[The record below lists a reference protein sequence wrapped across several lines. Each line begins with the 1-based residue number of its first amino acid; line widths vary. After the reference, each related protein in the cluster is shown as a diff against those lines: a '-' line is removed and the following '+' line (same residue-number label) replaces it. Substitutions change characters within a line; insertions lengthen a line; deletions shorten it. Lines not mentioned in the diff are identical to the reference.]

1 MTKKRDQSNTDSN
14 SLLTDVSSV
23 MYHISMARTR
33 KNHARYAL
41 VEKLRAQ
48 GKKFQEIADE
58 LGISRQ
64 RAWEIYS
71 RIAATKTSDN
81 LHDTYPRH
89 ASERV
94 A

>member
-1 MTKKRDQSNTDSN
+1 
-14 SLLTDVSSV
+14 
-23 MYHISMARTR
+23 MYDMHMPRTR
-33 KNHARYAL
+33 KNHARYER
-41 VEKLRAQ
+41 VEKLRSE

-71 RIAATKTSDN
+71 RIAPKKNSMN
-81 LHDTYPRH
+81 MPVSRHVH
-89 ASERV
+89 ASKRV

>member
-1 MTKKRDQSNTDSN
+1 MP
-14 SLLTDVSSV
+14 
-23 MYHISMARTR
+23 RTR

-41 VEKLRAQ
+41 VEKMRAQ

-58 LGISRQ
+58 LNISRQ

-71 RIAATKTSDN
+71 RIASKRN
-81 LHDTYPRH
+81 
-89 ASERV
+89 SENMPDMSHVMHTRRV